1 MTCDLARAARHF
13 ARSGREVPTLRCMN
27 TPTKVLVVIL
37 GAAGIAHF
45 VIPNGFDAIVP
56 HALPG
61 SARMWTYISGGAEL
75 AVATVVAAPRTRR
88 LGGGLAVA
96 LFVAVFPANIQMA
109 IDWSDRSWPQR
120 LIAYGRLPLQIP
132 LVWLA
137 WRVYRS
143 HDGAATTPVE
153 SPVQLHR

>member
-1 MTCDLARAARHF
+1 
-13 ARSGREVPTLRCMN
+13 MN
-27 TPTKVLVVIL
+27 RPTKVLIAIL

-61 SARMWTYISGGAEL
+61 TTRMWTYLSGAAEL
-75 AVATVVAAPRTRR
+75 AVATLVAIPRTRR
-88 LGGGLAVA
+88 RGGALAVA

-109 IDWSDRSWPQR
+109 VDWSDRAWSQR
-120 LIAYGRLPLQIP
+120 LIAYGRLPFQIP

-143 HDGAATTPVE
+143 HDRSAVTPVV
-153 SPVQLHR
+153 SPAQPRR